1 MANQP
6 QVATLGGTP
15 AERVVEDFQAR
26 RRRFLRRYPP
36 LVMISILVLFALI
49 VIAVFAP
56 DLAPFEYSKM
66 DLRARLQP
74 PVWLD
79 GGTWKHVLGTDD
91 LGRDVLSRLFFS
103 IRMSLLVAF
112 IGTIIGAIFGTTVG
126 FLAAHFRGWVDDLV
140 MMAIDFQAALPFMII
155 ALAVVAFFGNSIV
168 LFIALMGIYGW
179 ERYARITRGLALA
192 ASTHG
197 YAVAATT
204 LGATPLRVYGRHIL
218 PNIASALIVNMS
230 LNFPG
235 TVLMETSLS
244 FLGLGVQPP
253 LTSLGNMLG
262 FGRDYLTTAWWIAVL
277 PGITIFV
284 ATLAMSLLGDWV
296 RDRLDPTLK

>member
-1 MANQP
+1 M
-6 QVATLGGTP
+6 
-15 AERVVEDFQAR
+15 
-26 RRRFLRRYPP
+26 
-36 LVMISILVLFALI
+36 LVLITIII
-49 VIAVFAP
+49 VAIFAP
-56 DLAPFEYSKM
+56 EIAPFEYSKM
-66 DLRARLQP
+66 DLRARLQA
-74 PVWLD
+74 PVWMD
-79 GGTWKHVLGTDD
+79 GGSIKHLLGTDD
-91 LGRDVLSRLFFS
+91 LGRDVLSRLIFS

-112 IGTIIGAIFGTTVG
+112 IGTVIGAILGTLIG
-126 FLAAHFRGWVDDLV
+126 FLAAHFGGLVDDAV
-140 MMAIDFQAALPFMII
+140 MVAIDFQAALPFMII

-192 ASTHG
+192 ARTHG
-197 YAVAATT
+197 YAVAVNT
-204 LGATPLRVYGRHIL
+204 LGATPIRVYMKHIL
-218 PNIASALIVNMS
+218 PNIASALIVNMT

-262 FGRDYLTTAWWIAVL
+262 FGRDYLTTAWWIAVF
-277 PGITIFV
+277 PGVVIFI